1 MDIRIE
7 KLIESF
13 QNNGWRLI
21 GSVDS
26 KESWWFEDILLLQS
40 TWRPVGKKLY
50 LTLLTDPQIN
60 NKKVVWCLSLSLA
73 SPERSDLNS
82 LEQITLSNIKKTR
95 LEDFVKRINSIVLV
109 EEH

>member
-26 KESWWFEDILLLQS
+26 KKSWWFEDILLLQS
-40 TWRPVGKKLY
+40 MWRPVGKKIY
-50 LTLLTDPQIN
+50 LTSLTDPQIN
-60 NKKVVWCLSLSLA
+60 NKKVVWCLSISLTL
-73 SPERSDLNS
+73 PENADFNS
-82 LEQITLSNIKKTR
+82 IEQITLNDIKKTN

-109 EEH
+109 